1 MIKISK
7 EEADIIRKEFKDAH
21 IVSTCKRKGAAQ
33 RTYYMT
39 EETKLMDRI
48 KKLRG
53 E

>member
-7 EEADIIRKEFKDAH
+7 EEAIAIRNKFKNAH
-21 IVSTCKRKGAAQ
+21 IVSTCKGKKASQ

-39 EETKLMDRI
+39 EEAHLVKAI
-48 KKLRG
+48 NKLRG

>member
-7 EEADIIRKEFKDAH
+7 EEAMFIRNKFKNAH
-21 IVSTCKRKGAAQ
+21 IVSTCKNKRAAQ

-39 EETKLMDRI
+39 EESHLIKAI